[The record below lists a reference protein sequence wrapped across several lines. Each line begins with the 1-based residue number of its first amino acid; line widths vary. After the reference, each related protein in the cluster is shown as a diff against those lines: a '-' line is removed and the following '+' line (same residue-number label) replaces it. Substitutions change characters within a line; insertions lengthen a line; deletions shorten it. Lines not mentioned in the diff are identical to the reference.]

1 MGECIIIGDKFKLEQ
16 VVLNLL
22 SNAKHAADEKER
34 QCRNENYQK
43 RIVVKSWINEQNV
56 CFSVWDNGIGIHP
69 DILEKIYDPFFTTKN
84 EEKGTGLGLSIAYGF
99 IKDILGEIRV
109 DSNLGEFTNFEIII
123 PKQ

>member
-1 MGECIIIGDKFKLEQ
+1 MEL
-16 VVLNLL
+16 VL
-22 SNAKHAADEKER
+22 
-34 QCRNENYQK
+34 
-43 RIVVKSWINEQNV
+43 
-56 CFSVWDNGIGIHP
+56 P

-109 DSNLGEFTNFEIII
+109 ESNIGEFTNFEIII